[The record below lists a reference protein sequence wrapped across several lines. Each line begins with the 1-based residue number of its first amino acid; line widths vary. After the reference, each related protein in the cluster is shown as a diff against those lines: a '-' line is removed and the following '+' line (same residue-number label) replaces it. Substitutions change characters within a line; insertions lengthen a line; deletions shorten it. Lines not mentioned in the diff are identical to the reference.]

1 MSWESYI
8 LKVYFRILL
17 KKWNIFKI
25 RTSWNHKFSRIFSAI
40 PIANEQW
47 QFTYVILKFF
57 MHAKTW
63 YSWFGGGIT
72 HYFQNL
78 TFMSCQKKYRNV
90 LFYFQIRIEKKGFDT
105 SSFSVGFFA
114 FCLFRKLYFKLH
126 WSLTDHRMSQDFFLL
141 QDFFMGII
149 PSYIELL
156 TTNFFCA

>member
-90 LFYFQIRIEKKGFDT
+90 LFYFQIRIEQKGST
-105 SSFSVGFFA
+105 PL
-114 FCLFRKLYFKLH
+114 LFQEVFLPFVYLENYT
-126 WSLTDHRMSQDFFLL
+126 LNCTDRWLITEWVRIFLL
-141 QDFFMGII
+141 QDFLW
-149 PSYIELL
+149 E
-156 TTNFFCA
+156 